1 MAFVNNSIFQS
12 IIQLM
17 SVQEVHIKKEA
28 LFTVGNILTT
38 LDPLLAQQLINNY
51 DDLLLHYLKGLELIS
66 REELILHILDTIEHF
81 GKIDK

>member
-1 MAFVNNSIFQS
+1 
-12 IIQLM
+12 M